1 MLCRVSSAPEF
12 AILRIVVATKPIRIH
27 WNNRQRRYRL
37 NLAYFRRKVI
47 SALQHLPESRRTR
60 LPLELG
66 IVFVSPQE
74 SGRLHQTHLQDPS
87 PADVLAFP
95 HGEIVV
101 CPAVAASLCRGHG
114 LTMREELLTYILHGI
129 LHLTG
134 FRDST
139 PAGAATMRRM
149 QNRLRKIPNSPG
161 N

>member
-12 AILRIVVATKPIRIH
+12 AILRIVVETKPIRIH
-27 WNNRQRRYRL
+27 WNNRQRRHQL
-37 NLAYFRRKVI
+37 NLAYFRRKVT
-47 SALQHLPESRRTR
+47 SALRHLPEIRRNR

-74 SGRLHQTHLQDPS
+74 SGRLHQAHLQDPL

-114 LTMREELLTYILHGI
+114 LTLREELLTYILHGI
-129 LHLTG
+129 LHLAG

-139 PAGAATMRRM
+139 PAGAGTMRRM
-149 QNRLRKIPNSPG
+149 QNRLRKITNSPRG
-161 N
+161 